1 MALSGILGYSSSSED
16 ESDSEEPKDSEANT
30 HNKPA
35 TNEVLNESPKY
46 NIGDSLEDPQR
57 ASVIATAARILGS
70 VHTPADTE
78 AGLPTDIETQLD
90 DKQSENLHDETQNNP
105 ETEDITETYDIDDG
119 NNSNDV
125 TADIDDTIEEKVIP
139 SIISKREQKRLKK
152 AILKNITTM
161 TSEEPTTTD
170 QKEGEGSSSGGE
182 GEPSEG
188 NIRTEYTQE
197 YYMYHY
203 NQYQQYLQQSKQTGD
218 YSEEVAKQYCDWL
231 AHLYSKMYAQNVEK
245 VMSDAPP
252 QSQDMLPQT
261 HFRQKTFEELQAQD
275 QELKNFFE
283 PNIYDWT
290 MRRAAFKQTFRGTRS
305 YQLRNK
311 TYNPSHFNIKDS
323 KELRKK
329 RRLIEK
335 QFIKDKEA
343 YVSEYSLDDI
353 KEPKSNKQ
361 LKREAWREQMKAK
374 IRKTTQ

>member
-231 AHLYSKMYAQNVEK
+231 AHLYSKMVIQ
-245 VMSDAPP
+245 
-252 QSQDMLPQT
+252 
-261 HFRQKTFEELQAQD
+261 
-275 QELKNFFE
+275 
-283 PNIYDWT
+283 
-290 MRRAAFKQTFRGTRS
+290 RAMERIIPF
-305 YQLRNK
+305 
-311 TYNPSHFNIKDS
+311 
-323 KELRKK
+323 
-329 RRLIEK
+329 
-335 QFIKDKEA
+335 
-343 YVSEYSLDDI
+343 
-353 KEPKSNKQ
+353 
-361 LKREAWREQMKAK
+361 
-374 IRKTTQ
+374 